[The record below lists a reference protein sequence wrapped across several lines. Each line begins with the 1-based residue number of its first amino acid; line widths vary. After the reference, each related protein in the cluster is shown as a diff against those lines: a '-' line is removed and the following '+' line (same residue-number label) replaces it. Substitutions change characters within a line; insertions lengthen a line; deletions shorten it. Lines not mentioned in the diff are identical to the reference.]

1 MNQTLQLLSEAIVE
15 ALDRGFNDDNIT
27 VISPTIL
34 EWESDIGKFR
44 YDGEKQTIYIQPKR
58 VVEHLDLKVT
68 IFPTG
73 FSFEE

>member
-44 YDGEKQTIYIQPKR
+44 YDGEKQTIYIY
-58 VVEHLDLKVT
+58 
-68 IFPTG
+68 
-73 FSFEE
+73 